1 MARTR
6 ALCVVEVGLRV
17 GSRRV
22 AQSRHLVR
30 RVNLGDMVTVDF
42 GTPIGSEAGHTRTG
56 VVVTADAFL
65 PYRPTTV
72 FVVPLTSTRRSFPS
86 HVEIA
91 LDERNGLVHVSW
103 ALVEQLR
110 AVAIE
115 RCGESIGNVGPVV
128 SHQLLDIVR
137 MITGMP

>member
-1 MARTR
+1 
-6 ALCVVEVGLRV
+6 
-17 GSRRV
+17 
-22 AQSRHLVR
+22 
-30 RVNLGDMVTVDF
+30 VNFGDIMTVDF
-42 GTPIGSEAGHTRTG
+42 GTPPGSGAGFSRPG

-65 PYRPTTV
+65 RYRPTTV
-72 FVVPLTSTRRSFPS
+72 FVIPLTSTRRSFPS

-91 LDERNGLVHVSW
+91 PDDRNGLDHVSW

-115 RCGESIGNVGPVV
+115 RCSASIGNVGLAVA
-128 SHQLLDIVR
+128 HQLLDILG